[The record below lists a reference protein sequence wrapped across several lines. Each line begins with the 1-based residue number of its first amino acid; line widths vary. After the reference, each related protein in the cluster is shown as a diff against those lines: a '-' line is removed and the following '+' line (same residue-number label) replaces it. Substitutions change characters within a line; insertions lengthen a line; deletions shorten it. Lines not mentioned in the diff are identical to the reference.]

1 MNRIAPTALAA
12 TVLIG
17 GMALAPEAKAHTL
30 EANIVCD
37 GELASGTISGEEWP
51 PVGSTYAMS
60 IETPEGV
67 ASADGAFNGGTTETA
82 ILAPPGEFTAY
93 LSWTVIGADGFIDSG
108 EIERTLTCY
117 TTPPPTS
124 PETPS
129 DTPTDPPAP
138 PPTSTLPTDSTPEAG
153 TPPSIPVGP
162 DRPTRTVTKRTRTRV
177 VRGCLGPWAKHPR
190 IRGVRAKRGPDG
202 RYYAYRDVRIW
213 TTTYITIRDGDEVR
227 RGRRT
232 KHRIAFLGAYCGPTA
247 PAVTG

>member
-1 MNRIAPTALAA
+1 
-12 TVLIG
+12 
-17 GMALAPEAKAHTL
+17 MALAPEAKAHTL

-93 LSWTVIGADGFIDSG
+93 LSWTVIGADGFLDAG
-108 EIERTLTCY
+108 EIERTLTCWNE
-117 TTPPPTS
+117 TPPPT
-124 PETPS
+124 P
-129 DTPTDPPAP
+129 PPAP
-138 PPTSTLPTDSTPEAG
+138 P
-153 TPPSIPVGP
+153 TPPSPPPSAPPVAPPTPPAPTPPPVIPVGP
-162 DRPTRTVTKRTRTRV
+162 DAPTRTVTKRTRTRV